1 MPNSVVLCMIL
12 EKTLPALQ
20 RLERLFGS
28 QLEFRKESHGTYLD
42 LLVVQSASIMRQM
55 LLEATSDKGSGS
67 ISASKM
73 VVASALLYSEADS
86 VGC

>member
-1 MPNSVVLCMIL
+1 MIL

-28 QLEFRKESHGTYLD
+28 QLEFRQESHRTHLD
-42 LLVVQSASIMRQM
+42 LLVVQSASIVRQM

-67 ISASKM
+67 ISACKM
-73 VVASALLYSEADS
+73 IVASTLPDSGEGS
-86 VGC
+86 VG